1 MEENKVQDVNEIK
14 EENKID
20 SNASDIIKKAGQERK
35 LSEAEKKMLIQ
46 KINEDFDFRKMINDI
61 SMSHDL
67 KMDKFVVFTN
77 GKEQLYYENG
87 EFFLISTTDSKKE
100 KKKIKREEA
109 RNMYNEYYMITVLNP
124 LLKQKA
130 KGVKL
135 AEQVEKV
142 VIANDE
148 NTSNSSD
155 ANDNNVKDKEK
166 EIKKVRRENIISEVK
181 NQVNEI
187 DYEEKEVKDDEKEL
201 DEIEKKLEELKKKEK
216 EIKQR
221 RKENEAKERN

>member
-142 VIANDE
+142 VIANEE
-148 NTSNSSD
+148 NASNSS
-155 ANDNNVKDKEK
+155 NSSDNNVKDKET
-166 EIKKVRRENIISEVK
+166 EIREVVKENIISEVK
-181 NQVNEI
+181 NQVNDI
-187 DYEEKEVKDDEKEL
+187 SYDAKEDEKEL
-201 DEIEKKLEELKKKEK
+201 NEIEKKLEELKKKEK

-221 RKENEAKERN
+221 RKENEAKERS

>member
-20 SNASDIIKKAGQERK
+20 SNASEIIKKAGQERK
-35 LSEAEKKMLIQ
+35 LSDAEKKMLIQ

-67 KMDKFVVFTN
+67 KMDKFVIFTN
-77 GKEQLYYENG
+77 GKEQLYYEDG
-87 EFFLISTTDSKKE
+87 EFFLISTTDSKKA

-109 RNMYNEYYMITVLNP
+109 RNLYNEYYMITVLNP

-130 KGVKL
+130 KGVRL
-135 AEQVEKV
+135 SEQVEKV

-148 NTSNSSD
+148 NTSSSSD

-187 DYEEKEVKDDEKEL
+187 NYEEVKEDKKEL
-201 DEIEKKLEELKKKEK
+201 DEIEKKLEELKKKEQ
-216 EIKQR
+216 EIKAK
-221 RKENEAKERN
+221 RKENEAKERS

>member
-130 KGVKL
+130 KGIKL
-135 AEQVEKV
+135 AEQVENV
-142 VIANDE
+142 VIANDK
-148 NTSNSSD
+148 NASNSS
-155 ANDNNVKDKEK
+155 NSSDNNVKDKET

-181 NQVNEI
+181 NQVNDI
-187 DYEEKEVKDDEKEL
+187 SYDAKEDEKEL
-201 DEIEKKLEELKKKEK
+201 NEIEKKLEELKKKEK

-221 RKENEAKERN
+221 RKENEAKERS